1 MTVSGNKIRQNTYKQ
16 TDAPSEKVIDRIID
30 YIEKIEDY
38 GFGFT
43 KELLFH
49 GIKTE
54 AKEQLKKGVDKDTAW
69 NNAFEMAREVC
80 ENLINKIESQSLE
93 LAESFLVSKG
103 YSNIVR
109 KGEIMGKSGT
119 KHTFSLFAS
128 NYEGK
133 DTAIDVIPEGK
144 EVDTSQVTNFCKKKE
159 DTELDYMV
167 VSLSNLSEDAR
178 RYASSKELEIFDRKD
193 VDKLLEKRK
202 YLIASGIPVL
212 DRIMGGGLIKDRVYL
227 LSGDMGSG
235 KTTFGIRFLLEGCRR
250 GERSLLILTD
260 QNPEHLIQDFEM
272 LDYNLRDYIDQE
284 LLYLYDLTHQVE
296 ELKEKVFHGDISP
309 IEYCERILN
318 DLYSHIKR
326 VGANR
331 VVIDTFTT
339 LLILNHPWARDI
351 ARKMIINSENL
362 DSTVLLVKDKHTE
375 KNGLEESFVQAVI
388 ELSFKEDETGIHKYL
403 TVTKARGIHSLDT
416 PKSCRI

>member
-1 MTVSGNKIRQNTYKQ
+1 MTITGNEVHNDKYKQ
-16 TDAPSEKVIDRIID
+16 IDAPSKEVTDRIID

-54 AKEQLKKGVDKDTAW
+54 AKEQLKKGVDKDKAW
-69 NNAFEMAREVC
+69 INAFEMAREVC
-80 ENLINKIESQSLE
+80 ENIIKKIEARSFE
-93 LAESFLVSKG
+93 LAESFLLSRG
-103 YSNIVR
+103 YRNIVR
-109 KGEIMGKSGT
+109 DGETVGRSGT
-119 KHTFSLFAS
+119 KHTFSLFAV
-128 NYEGK
+128 NDEGK
-133 DTAIDVIPEGK
+133 DAAIDVIPEGK
-144 EVDTSQVTNFCKKKE
+144 EVDTDQVKKLYKKKN
-159 DTELDYMV
+159 DLELGYLV
-167 VSLSNLSEDAR
+167 ISLSPLSEDAKKF
-178 RYASSKELEIFDRKD
+178 AEKEGLEIFDRQV
-193 VDKLLEKRK
+193 VDKLVERRK
-202 YLIASGIPVL
+202 YLISSGIPVL
-212 DRIMGGGLIKDRVYL
+212 DRVMGGGLIKDRVYL
-227 LSGDMGSG
+227 LSGEMGSG
-235 KTTFGIRFLLEGCRR
+235 KTTFGLRFLLEGCGQ
-250 GERSLLILTD
+250 GEKSLLILTD

-272 LDYNLRDYIDQE
+272 LDYDLRDYIDRE

-318 DLYSHIKR
+318 DLYSHIRK
-326 VGANR
+326 VGAKR

-351 ARKMIINSENL
+351 ARKMIVNSENL
-362 DSTVLLVKDKHTE
+362 DSTIVLIKDKYSE
-375 KNGLEESFVQAVI
+375 KSGLEESFVQAVI
-388 ELSFKEDETGIHKYL
+388 ELTFQEDETGIHKYL